1 MNPQEQHE
9 YDVAV
14 QAGHQHFY
22 EHIPIF
28 KPELLELLNAI
39 KKKKPDLIV
48 VGGTN
53 QSGIYKGD
61 TRFLCYRGLQ
71 LAYANLPEQMVGY
84 IGFDGENYYVYS
96 RLIQNAK
103 YSTWSTDHHVKK
115 SKHINNV
122 VKEAIKYLIPT
133 QFGEMVVESLGLI
146 DRDIH
151 RIREKVRDGLYG
163 KLRHLGYSVWRDEL
177 LNMAKV
183 GYTPESNDVADAMKY
198 IVETQADYDRNVNYN
213 PDKMF
218 VWIKPECVMYG
229 KDEDNYQEL
238 KSVDELPEDIR
249 GKLFVLMVTDAK
261 SFVDEVGM
269 KFADNKFWVLA

>member
-9 YDVAV
+9 YDVAIQV
-14 QAGHQHFY
+14 GHTNFY
-22 EHIPIF
+22 EQIPIYR
-28 KPELLELLNAI
+28 PQLLDLLNAI
-39 KKKKPDLIV
+39 KKKKPELIV

-61 TRFLCYRGLQ
+61 TRYVCYRGLE
-71 LAYANLPEQMVGY
+71 LAYANLPTQVVGY
-84 IGFDGENYYVYS
+84 IGFDGESYYVYS
-96 RLIQNAK
+96 RLITNAK

-115 SKHINNV
+115 SKHMNNI
-122 VKEAIKYLIPT
+122 VKEAVKYLLPT
-133 QFGEMVVESLGLI
+133 QFKEMVEESLGFVE
-146 DRDIH
+146 RDIH
-151 RIREKVRDGLYG
+151 RIREKSREGLYG
-163 KLRHLGYSVWRDEL
+163 KLRHIGYSEWRGEL
-177 LNMAKV
+177 LHMASV
-183 GYTPESNDVADAMKY
+183 GYRPENKEIAEAMAY
-198 IVETQADYDRNVNYN
+198 VVETQEDYDRNANYN

-229 KDEDNYQEL
+229 NGKDDYQEL

-269 KFADNKFWVLA
+269 KFEDNKFWVIA

>member
-9 YDVAV
+9 YDVAIQV
-14 QAGHQHFY
+14 GHTNFY
-22 EHIPIF
+22 EQIPIYR
-28 KPELLELLNAI
+28 PQLLDLLNAI
-39 KKKKPDLIV
+39 KKKKPELIV

-61 TRFLCYRGLQ
+61 TRYVCYRGLE
-71 LAYANLPEQMVGY
+71 LAYANLPTQVVGY
-84 IGFDGENYYVYS
+84 IGFDGESYYVYS
-96 RLIQNAK
+96 RLITNAK

-115 SKHINNV
+115 SKHMNNI
-122 VKEAIKYLIPT
+122 VKEAVKYLLPT
-133 QFGEMVVESLGLI
+133 QFKEMVEESLGFVE
-146 DRDIH
+146 RDIH
-151 RIREKVRDGLYG
+151 RIREKSREGLYG
-163 KLRHLGYSVWRDEL
+163 KLRHIGYSEWRDAL
-177 LNMAKV
+177 LHMASV
-183 GYTPESNDVADAMKY
+183 GYRPENKEIAEAMAY
-198 IVETQADYDRNVNYN
+198 VVETQEDYDRNANYN

-229 KDEDNYQEL
+229 NGKDDYQEL

-269 KFADNKFWVLA
+269 KFEDNKFWVIA